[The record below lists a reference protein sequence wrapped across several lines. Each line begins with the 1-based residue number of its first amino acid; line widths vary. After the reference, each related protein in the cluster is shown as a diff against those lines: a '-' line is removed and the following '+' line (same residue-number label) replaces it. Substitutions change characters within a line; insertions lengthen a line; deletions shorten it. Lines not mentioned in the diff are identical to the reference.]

1 MLQQGKIQNPQSGL
15 MSQAKGPQ
23 FGDRDI
29 VNDQLSS
36 LKHLTENYNVFAREA
51 SHRTLHNDVLSI
63 LTETHTQTRDLFNI
77 MFRKGWYQLEP
88 EQPQK
93 LQQTHQQF
101 VNNQTQFPY
110 NPGVMQ

>member
-1 MLQQGKIQNPQSGL
+1 MLQQGRIQNPQSGHAP
-15 MSQAKGPQ
+15 QAKGPQ
-23 FGDRDI
+23 FADRDI
-29 VNDQLSS
+29 VNDQLST
-36 LKHLTENYNVFAREA
+36 LKHLTGNYNVFATEA

-63 LTETHTQTRDLFNI
+63 LAETHAQTRDLFNI

-101 VNNQTQFPY
+101 ASNQTQFPY